1 MKIKTAFFSAVA
13 FVFLSATSA
22 WAATPKAPTE
32 SEMKTAQD
40 ASKRLCEETA
50 PNVGKAIAMI
60 LDGKTEAQARK
71 FFHETWK
78 ADERLVKFYA
88 TTLNEDGWINTTVPQ
103 IMSAAKGWTDKIDR
117 SMYVEAMKI
126 QYTASCRDDYKAMF
140 LKEFAKSR

>member
-1 MKIKTAFFSAVA
+1 MKIKTSLFTLFAIA
-13 FVFLSATSA
+13 FLSVSSA
-22 WAATPKAPTE
+22 WAAAPKTPTE
-32 SEMKTAQD
+32 HEMKTAQD

-71 FFHETWK
+71 FFHEKWK
-78 ADERLVKFYA
+78 TDERLEKFYA
-88 TTLNEDGWINTTVPQ
+88 ISLDENGWINRIMPQ

-117 SMYVEAMKI
+117 SSYVEGMKI
-126 QYTASCRDDYKAMF
+126 QYTASCRDDFKAMF